1 MDPRTMALALVLVGA
16 LLACKQGTAPAGEG
30 DATGGAALAPPP
42 AATSATVE
50 APPPAPSASAA
61 AVVPSLSELFAGPPL
76 RVRTTKV
83 PIRGGSGFTG
93 AVAVAPEGFTGDE
106 WDPNGVA
113 GPAYRGDVYG
123 DALIFSSADGYA
135 SLHYRAERAKPGAAP
150 LRPSATK
157 LLQHSY
163 PAGLGKPKWEEP
175 VEGTVG
181 EQRSPAVIWRGEGVG
196 VVKGA
201 GQPWKAY
208 VVSLVVN
215 GKQVLVA
222 GAWDA
227 SHPEHEAAII
237 DGIKGIRG

>member
-1 MDPRTMALALVLVGA
+1 MRELRAVPLALLLMAA
-16 LLACKQGTAPAGEG
+16 LLAYKRRSAPVGEG
-30 DATGGAALAPPP
+30 DATGGAAPVAPL
-42 AATSATVE
+42 AATSAVVV
-50 APPPAPSASAA
+50 APSASAA
-61 AVVPSLSELFAGPPL
+61 AAVPSLAELFAGPPL

-83 PIRGGSGFTG
+83 PIRGGFGFTG

-150 LRPSATK
+150 LRPSATT
-157 LLQHSY
+157 LLQHAY
-163 PAGLGKPKWEEP
+163 PAGIGKPKWEEP

-201 GQPWKAY
+201 GQPWRVY

>member
-1 MDPRTMALALVLVGA
+1 MDRRTVPLALVLVGA
-16 LLACKQGTAPAGEG
+16 LLACTRGSSPAVVG

-42 AATSATVE
+42 VATSATVE

-61 AVVPSLSELFAGPPL
+61 AAVPSLSELFAGPPL
-76 RVRTTKV
+76 RVRATKV
-83 PIRGGSGFTG
+83 PIRGGYGFTG

-150 LRPSATK
+150 LRPSATA
-157 LLQHSY
+157 LLQHAY
-163 PAGLGKPKWEEP
+163 PAGVGKPKWEEP
-175 VEGTVG
+175 VEGAVG

-201 GQPWKAY
+201 GKPWKVY

-227 SHPEHEAAII
+227 AHPEHEAAII